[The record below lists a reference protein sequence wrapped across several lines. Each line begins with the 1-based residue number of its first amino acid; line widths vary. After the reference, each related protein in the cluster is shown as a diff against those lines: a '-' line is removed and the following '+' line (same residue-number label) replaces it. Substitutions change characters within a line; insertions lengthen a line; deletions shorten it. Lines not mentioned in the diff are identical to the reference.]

1 MDKQIATT
9 QTTDLIIRPE
19 VPEEVLKHPGR
30 YPVAPYLPKS
40 LISTLPEIVKAEIS
54 QSMLKSSSDQE
65 INVFTAKILN
75 FFNPKFESET
85 EVELV
90 RVEIYTFAMRCELTP
105 DEFLLALHLATEGKL
120 KTEIDKD
127 GNAETIK
134 LYREI
139 DIIKLGEVKAAYM
152 RYKSTDPKYTKGI
165 ADVKAFLSPP
175 SVELTPEQKQNIW
188 LKFLKDEF
196 ARLQDK
202 GEVLGSVQY
211 YDILRKKHD
220 LVKIGFVEKFMMTFV
235 PEEHTKDERSKA
247 IHLASS
253 KKIIKKDLFLSF
265 KELFVSSYITKMK
278 LKDGTEK
285 DWISHWESLKK
296 GGNE

>member
-1 MDKQIATT
+1 
-9 QTTDLIIRPE
+9 
-19 VPEEVLKHPGR
+19 
-30 YPVAPYLPKS
+30 
-40 LISTLPEIVKAEIS
+40 
-54 QSMLKSSSDQE
+54 MLKSSNEKD
-65 INVFTAKILN
+65 INEFTGRLFS

-85 EVELV
+85 EAEFA
-90 RVEIYTFAMRCELTP
+90 RADIYAFAMRCELTS
-105 DEFLLALHLATEGKL
+105 DEFNLALHLATEGKL

-139 DIIKLGEVKAAYM
+139 DIIKLGEVKAAYL
-152 RYKSTDPKYTKGI
+152 RYKIADPKYTKGI
-165 ADVKAFLSPP
+165 AEVKAFLNPP
-175 SVELTPEQKQNIW
+175 PLELTPEQKQNIW

-196 ARLQDK
+196 ARLQEK
-202 GEVLGSVQY
+202 GEVLGSVRY

-220 LVKIGFVEKFMMTFV
+220 IVKIAFVEKFMQTFV
-235 PEEHTKDERSKA
+235 PEEHTKEERSKA
-247 IHLASS
+247 VHLASS

-285 DWISHWESLKK
+285 NWIEHWEILKK
-296 GGNE
+296 GGDE